1 MRKTLYLIGNGF
13 DLFHGLPTSYAD
25 FKEFVFDRAPHIYRA
40 AERYLDVR
48 ENWSDLEASLATFD
62 TDGVIQ
68 DLEHFA
74 PSYGADDWSDS
85 GHHDF
90 QYEVGK
96 VIAALS
102 EEMRDALAAWI
113 RALPAYTVQPRLGS
127 LPEEA
132 HYLSFNYTDTLER
145 AYGVPAARVV
155 HIHGQASV
163 EGSELVLGHA
173 WAEEQRTLLSFDVHS
188 QEQDPRQM
196 EVNQLLDEYFN
207 DTFKPSQW
215 IIQQLRP
222 EFMRL
227 TGVTEVVILGHSL
240 GEVDWPYLRELLL
253 LDNIRVASWTVAC
266 RSRQEA
272 TEKIETLIH
281 LGVAADRASAVCWDE
296 LVLAGSETGASPQ

>member
-1 MRKTLYLIGNGF
+1 MRSTLYLIGNGF

-25 FKEFVFDRAPHIYRA
+25 FKEFVFNRAPHIYRA

-90 QYEVGK
+90 QYEVDK

-102 EEMRDALAAWI
+102 EQMRDALAAWI
-113 RALPAYTVQPRLGS
+113 RALPTDAVQPRLGS
-127 LPEEA
+127 LPKVA

-145 AYGVPAARVV
+145 VYGIPAARVV

-173 WAEEQRTLLSFDVHS
+173 WAEEQRTLLASDVHS
-188 QEQDPRQM
+188 QDQDPRQV

-207 DTFKPSQW
+207 DTFKPSQQ

-222 EFMRL
+222 VFL
-227 TGVTEVVILGHSL
+227 QLIGVTEVVILGHSL
-240 GEVDWPYLRELLL
+240 AEVDWPYLRELLL
-253 LDNIRVASWTVAC
+253 LDSIGAARWTVAC
-266 RSRQEA
+266 RDRQEA
-272 TEKIETLIH
+272 TERIETLIH
-281 LGVAADRASAVCWDE
+281 LGVPVEGVSVVHWDE
-296 LVLAGSETGASPQ
+296 LVLAGSVTGTSQR

>member
-1 MRKTLYLIGNGF
+1 MRQTLYLIGNGF

-90 QYEVGK
+90 QYEVDK

-102 EEMRDALAAWI
+102 EQMRDALAAWI
-113 RALPAYTVQPRLGS
+113 RALPTDTVQPRLGS
-127 LPEEA
+127 LPKEA

-145 AYGVPAARVV
+145 AYGIPAARVV

-163 EGSELVLGHA
+163 EGAELVLGHA
-173 WAEEQRTLLSFDVHS
+173 WAEEQRTLLSSDVHS
-188 QEQDPRQM
+188 QDQDPRQV

-207 DTFKPSQW
+207 DTFKPSQQ
-215 IIQQLRP
+215 IIQQLQP
-222 EFMRL
+222 VFMQL

-240 GEVDWPYLRELLL
+240 AEVDWPYLRELLL
-253 LDNIRVASWTVAC
+253 LDTIRAARWTVAC
-266 RSRQEA
+266 RDRQEA
-272 TEKIETLIH
+272 TEKFKTLIY
-281 LGVAADRASAVCWDE
+281 LGVPVEGVSVVHWDE
-296 LVLAGSETGASPQ
+296 LVLAGSVTGTSQR